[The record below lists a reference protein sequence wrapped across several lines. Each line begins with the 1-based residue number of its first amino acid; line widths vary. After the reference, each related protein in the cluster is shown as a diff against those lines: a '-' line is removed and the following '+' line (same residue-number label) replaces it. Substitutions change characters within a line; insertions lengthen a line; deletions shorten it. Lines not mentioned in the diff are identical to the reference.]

1 MDAGETIGGD
11 ARDLIERRRLRRR
24 LGFWRV
30 AAILAV
36 AAAAGAWA
44 WRAAPAGDH
53 VARFA
58 VTGMILDDFDRD
70 ATLRALAKDKAV
82 KAVIV
87 RIDSPGGTVAGS
99 EALYEALRDVA
110 EAKPLVA
117 VLGEAAASGGY
128 IAALAADRIVARGAT
143 LTGSIGVIAEYP
155 NVEKLLET
163 VGVAFN
169 RVASSEL
176 KAEPSPFRAPNA
188 QALAVQA
195 ELVDDAY
202 QWFVG
207 VVAARRGLSD
217 ARARELGDGR
227 VYSGRQAQAAGLLD
241 DIGGEEAA
249 RDWLAG
255 ARGVARDLSVR
266 DAEVERPGEGLFGLT
281 GGGARALALIDAW
294 ANRPHLMAILR

>member
-1 MDAGETIGGD
+1 MSAGETLGGD
-11 ARDLIERRRLRRR
+11 ARDIIERRRLRRR

-36 AAAAGAWA
+36 VAAAGAWA
-44 WRAAPAGDH
+44 WRSMPVGDH

-58 VTGMILDDFDRD
+58 VFGMILDDPDRD
-70 ATLRALAKDKAV
+70 ATLRKLAKDDAV

-99 EALYEALRDVA
+99 EALYEALREVA
-110 EAKPLVA
+110 RAKPLAA

-176 KAEPSPFRAPNA
+176 KAEPSPFRAPKRE
-188 QALAVQA
+188 ALAVQA
-195 ELVDDAY
+195 ALVDDAY
-202 QWFVG
+202 QWFVDI
-207 VVAARRGLSD
+207 VAERRGLT
-217 ARARELGDGR
+217 AERARELGDGR

-241 DIGGEEAA
+241 DIGGEQAA
-249 RDWLAG
+249 RDWLDA
-255 ARGVARDLSVR
+255 ARGVSRDLPARDV
-266 DAEVERPGEGLFGLT
+266 DVDRPGEGLVDLM
-281 GGGARALALIDAW
+281 GGARALSLIDAW

>member
-1 MDAGETIGGD
+1 MDAGETTGGD
-11 ARDLIERRRLRRR
+11 ARDIIERRRLRRR
-24 LGFWRV
+24 LGVWRV

-44 WRAAPAGDH
+44 WRSAPMGAH
-53 VARFA
+53 VARFG
-58 VTGMILDDFDRD
+58 VSGMILDDFDRD
-70 ATLRALAKDKAV
+70 ATLRSLAKDNAV

-110 EAKPLVA
+110 KAKPLVA

-155 NVEKLLET
+155 NAEKLLDT
-163 VGVAFN
+163 IGVAFS

-176 KAEPSPFRAPNA
+176 KAEPSPLRAPNA

-195 ELVDDAY
+195 ALVDDAY

-207 VVAARRGLSD
+207 VVAERRGLSD

-227 VYSGRQAQAAGLLD
+227 VYSGRQARAAGLLD

-249 RDWLAG
+249 RDWLAK
-255 ARGVARDLSVR
+255 ARGVARDLPVR
-266 DAEVERPGEGLFGLT
+266 DAEVERPGDGLFDLS
-281 GGGARALALIDAW
+281 GGARALGLIDAW